1 MKNITYAEWLEQHL
15 EELVWVIKMAHKG
28 IRRTPNAGNDPAHV
42 LLPLLECDVEEAWE
56 KHILIDDTM
65 PE

>member
-1 MKNITYAEWLEQHL
+1 MKDISYTEWVEQHM
-15 EELVWVIKMAHKG
+15 EELAWIIKMAHKG
-28 IRRTPNAGNDPAHV
+28 IRRTPDAGNDPANVFLHM
-42 LLPLLECDVEEAWE
+42 LECDVEEAWE